1 MLRLHVRE
9 GCEDALVAAF
19 KEHRILAA
27 AREECGLVS
36 AQLLRPST
44 PGGPFVVIGQWQRA
58 ADYACWLESPVRA
71 RLADVLVP
79 LLAAEAGSGETYS
92 LLDAL

>member
-9 GCEDALVAAF
+9 GCDDALVAAF

-36 AQLLRPST
+36 AQMLRPST
-44 PGGPFVVIGQWQRA
+44 PGSPFVVA
-58 ADYACWLESPVRA
+58 ADYACWLENPVRA
-71 RLADVLVP
+71 RLADVLAP
-79 LLAAEAGSGETYS
+79 LLAAEAGSGET
-92 LLDAL
+92 